1 MYPTMP
7 NGKSEKL
14 TRNFLLEEEA
24 LFVLW
29 IVLFHGCNG
38 TRSNGRIE
46 HIPQRG
52 RLIGRSQLKRAT
64 RSSNGAQIPP
74 RSCKPGRGG
83 GAIAGIK
90 EQAGAAGRHMK
101 AGRIFPTARR
111 SHETNQTHTF
121 PQCLHHQ
128 VSALGGV
135 QIPHVP

>member
-1 MYPTMP
+1 MP

-14 TRNFLLEEEA
+14 TRNFLLDEEA

-64 RSSNGAQIPP
+64 RSSNGAQYHLVAASQAEEGEP
-74 RSCKPGRGG
+74 SRGSES
-83 GAIAGIK
+83 K
-90 EQAGAAGRHMK
+90 R
-101 AGRIFPTARR
+101 ARQEGKR
-111 SHETNQTHTF
+111 M
-121 PQCLHHQ
+121 
-128 VSALGGV
+128 
-135 QIPHVP
+135 